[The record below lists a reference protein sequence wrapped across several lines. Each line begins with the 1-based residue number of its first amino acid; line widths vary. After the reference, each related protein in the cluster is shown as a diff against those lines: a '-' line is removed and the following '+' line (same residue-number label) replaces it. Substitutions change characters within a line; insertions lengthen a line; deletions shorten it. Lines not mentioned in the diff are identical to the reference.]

1 MQGDKNVIAILNEQ
15 LTAELTAINQYWLH
29 YKLQENNGWVKLA
42 KHTRHE
48 SIEEMQHADKLA
60 ERIIFLDGLPNF
72 QKLSPLRI
80 GQTVTEMFEC
90 DMKVELEAVERLRRG
105 IKLMRDKD
113 DVTSANLF
121 EEILEDEEEHIDYLE
136 TQLDLVKKLGEPLY
150 LAQLVQQPE
159 HELTGDGP
167 QSETRSHS
175 QSRGLAGRKLA
186 SPRTRMSRP
195 SSKRSNSG
203 DSGLAH
209 VLADHD
215 PSERRQVRELL
226 LGQRLEVVAD
236 LAHRLGHL
244 LAAWSRDTAA
254 ATCSPRSPYPPCTGR
269 SGRPRTPR
277 RSPASRARATA

>member
-1 MQGDKNVIAILNEQ
+1 MHGDKNVIAILNEQ

-136 TQLDLVKKLGEPLY
+136 TQLDLIKKLGEPLY

-159 HELTGDGP
+159 H
-167 QSETRSHS
+167 S
-175 QSRGLAGRKLA
+175 
-186 SPRTRMSRP
+186 
-195 SSKRSNSG
+195 
-203 DSGLAH
+203 
-209 VLADHD
+209 
-215 PSERRQVRELL
+215 
-226 LGQRLEVVAD
+226 
-236 LAHRLGHL
+236 
-244 LAAWSRDTAA
+244 
-254 ATCSPRSPYPPCTGR
+254 
-269 SGRPRTPR
+269 
-277 RSPASRARATA
+277 

>member
-1 MQGDKNVIAILNEQ
+1 MQGHKDVIAILNEQ

-60 ERIIFLDGLPNF
+60 DRIIFLDGLPNF

-80 GQTVTEMFEC
+80 GQSVTEMFEC
-90 DMKVELEAVERLRRG
+90 DMKVELEAVDRLRRG

-150 LAQLVQQPE
+150 LAQLVRQP
-159 HELTGDGP
+159 D
-167 QSETRSHS
+167 
-175 QSRGLAGRKLA
+175 
-186 SPRTRMSRP
+186 
-195 SSKRSNSG
+195 
-203 DSGLAH
+203 D
-209 VLADHD
+209 D
-215 PSERRQVRELL
+215 
-226 LGQRLEVVAD
+226 
-236 LAHRLGHL
+236 
-244 LAAWSRDTAA
+244 
-254 ATCSPRSPYPPCTGR
+254 
-269 SGRPRTPR
+269 
-277 RSPASRARATA
+277 

>member
-1 MQGDKNVIAILNEQ
+1 MQGDKDIIAILNEQ

-29 YKLQENNGWVKLA
+29 FKLQENNGWAKLA

-60 ERIIFLDGLPNF
+60 ERIIFLEGLPNF

-105 IKLMRDKD
+105 IRLMRDRD

-136 TQLDLVKKLGEPLY
+136 TQLDLLKTLGEPLY

-159 HELTGDGP
+159 HD
-167 QSETRSHS
+167 
-175 QSRGLAGRKLA
+175 
-186 SPRTRMSRP
+186 
-195 SSKRSNSG
+195 
-203 DSGLAH
+203 
-209 VLADHD
+209 
-215 PSERRQVRELL
+215 
-226 LGQRLEVVAD
+226 
-236 LAHRLGHL
+236 
-244 LAAWSRDTAA
+244 
-254 ATCSPRSPYPPCTGR
+254 
-269 SGRPRTPR
+269 
-277 RSPASRARATA
+277 

>member
-1 MQGDKNVIAILNEQ
+1 MQGDKDIIAILNEQ

-29 YKLQENNGWVKLA
+29 YKLQENKGWVKLA

-105 IKLMRDKD
+105 IKLMRDRD

-136 TQLDLVKKLGEPLY
+136 TQLDLLKTLGEPLY

-159 HELTGDGP
+159 HD
-167 QSETRSHS
+167 
-175 QSRGLAGRKLA
+175 
-186 SPRTRMSRP
+186 
-195 SSKRSNSG
+195 
-203 DSGLAH
+203 
-209 VLADHD
+209 
-215 PSERRQVRELL
+215 
-226 LGQRLEVVAD
+226 
-236 LAHRLGHL
+236 
-244 LAAWSRDTAA
+244 
-254 ATCSPRSPYPPCTGR
+254 
-269 SGRPRTPR
+269 
-277 RSPASRARATA
+277 

>member
-1 MQGDKNVIAILNEQ
+1 MQGDKDIIAILNEQ

-105 IKLMRDKD
+105 IRLMRDRD

-136 TQLDLVKKLGEPLY
+136 TQLDLLKTLGEPLY

-159 HELTGDGP
+159 HD
-167 QSETRSHS
+167 
-175 QSRGLAGRKLA
+175 
-186 SPRTRMSRP
+186 
-195 SSKRSNSG
+195 
-203 DSGLAH
+203 
-209 VLADHD
+209 
-215 PSERRQVRELL
+215 
-226 LGQRLEVVAD
+226 
-236 LAHRLGHL
+236 
-244 LAAWSRDTAA
+244 
-254 ATCSPRSPYPPCTGR
+254 
-269 SGRPRTPR
+269 
-277 RSPASRARATA
+277 